1 MLRIQTDHPAVA
13 KTDILVLVGFED
25 EAAYRDPQLQEL
37 ADRARDWPEFS
48 GKSGDEVIFYD
59 MQGVRAERVLVLG
72 LGKSADAE
80 RETLRKACGR
90 AVNRAISAE
99 LESLLICIPGPAGKV
114 ADMESAA
121 EAMMEGAVLANY
133 RFDLYKKEKKHKPIK
148 KTEFYVGGGFENQA
162 RNVAEKTEII
172 CQGTH
177 LARDWVSMPS
187 NDKRPARFARSI
199 VKAAEKE
206 PLETV
211 VLDTADL
218 KKNRMRALLSV
229 ASGSSSR
236 PQMVILDYR
245 PESWEKSIVL
255 VGKGVTF
262 DSGGI
267 NIKPAGGLE
276 GMKQDMA
283 GAAAVAATLI
293 SAARAGFSQR
303 LVGVAPLVENM
314 PSGTAYRPGDIVK
327 TASGKT
333 VEIGNTDA
341 EGRMILADA
350 LDYAIN
356 QYSPDLVIDL
366 ATLTGACIVA
376 LGEKIAGVFSSDSEL
391 SGLIVES
398 GQKTHER
405 CWSMPMPEDYREML
419 KSDFADIRNVGK
431 DRWGGAI
438 AAALF
443 LSEFTR
449 GKRWAHIDIAGPAY
463 SSKADDYC
471 RPGGTGFGV
480 RLLMDLIEKLQQ

>member
-1 MLRIQTDHPAVA
+1 MLTIQTQHPAVA
-13 KTDILVLVGFED
+13 KTDILVLAAFED
-25 EAAYRDPQLQEL
+25 QSAYSDPQLQEL

-48 GKSGDEVIFYD
+48 GKSGDELIFYD
-59 MQGVRAERVLVLG
+59 LQGVKAKRVLILG
-72 LGKSADAE
+72 LGNSAKAD
-80 RETLRKACGR
+80 REIVRKAAGKAVGR
-90 AVNRAISAE
+90 AVEAD
-99 LESLLICIPGPAGKV
+99 LTSLLICPPELPSGEKGR
-114 ADMESAA
+114 ADAA

-133 RFDLYKKEKKHKPIK
+133 RFDLYKKEKKHKPV
-148 KTEFYVGGGFENQA
+148 KTVWFYADDRFEDQA
-162 RNVAEKTEII
+162 RGMAEKIWII
-172 CQGTH
+172 CQGTL
-177 LARDWVSMPS
+177 LARDWVSMPP
-187 NDKRPARFARSI
+187 NEKRPAGFSRSI
-199 VKAAEKE
+199 AKAAGKE

-211 VLDTADL
+211 ILDSGDL

-236 PQMVILDYR
+236 AQMVVLDYR
-245 PESWEKSIVL
+245 PHSWEKTIAL

-267 NIKPAGGLE
+267 NIKPASGLE
-276 GMKQDMA
+276 GMKMDMA

-293 SAARAGFSQR
+293 SAARTGFNQR
-303 LVGVAPLVENM
+303 LVGVLPLVENM

-350 LDYAIN
+350 LDYAVK
-356 QYSPDLVIDL
+356 QYAPDVIIDV

-376 LGEKIAGVFSSDSEL
+376 LGEKIAGVFSPDPEL
-391 SGLIVES
+391 SDLIAGS
-398 GQKTHER
+398 GEKTHER
-405 CWSMPMPEDYREML
+405 CWPMPVPEDYRELL

-431 DRWGGAI
+431 NRWGGAI

-443 LSEFTR
+443 LSEFVGDT
-449 GKRWAHIDIAGPAY
+449 RWAHIDIAGPAFA
-463 SSKADDYC
+463 SKANDYC

-480 RLLMDLIEKLQQ
+480 RLLMDTLWKL